1 MRPRLASAVSAD
13 DRPRSSSPA
22 RPASTALVAFALG
35 IVYVVWGSTYLA
47 IRIMVDDLP
56 PLSAAAWRFSCGAAI
71 LASILAVR
79 GGVRR
84 LRATRRQLMG
94 CALLGLLLPA
104 GGSGLVSIGEH
115 WGAPSGIAALLV
127 ATTPLWVIVY
137 RAASGDRPSSRTSW
151 GVLLGFAGLAGLV
164 AATGVDGDIKLGAAL
179 LIVLA
184 AIFWSFGSWVMP
196 SLTLPSDPFVVAV
209 YEMAFGALF
218 LLTGGA
224 LRGERVVPQS
234 APQSAWLAWG
244 YLVIFGSVI
253 AFTAYVWVLDAAP
266 ISLVATYAYVNPVVA
281 VLLGWLILAEPIT
294 AAILIG
300 GAVVVAGVALV
311 VSAERRRSPLPA
323 QERAAA

>member
-1 MRPRLASAVSAD
+1 MSAD
-13 DRPRSSSPA
+13 DGPRAASSA
-22 RPASTALVAFALG
+22 RSASTALVAVALG

-56 PLSAAAWRFSCGAAI
+56 PLSSAAWRFCCGAAI

-84 LRATRRQLMG
+84 LRATRRQLLG

-104 GGSGLVSIGEH
+104 GGNGLVSIGEH

-137 RAASGDRPSSRTSW
+137 RAASGDRPSGRTTW
-151 GVLLGFAGLAGLV
+151 GVLLGFAGLAGLI
-164 AATGVDGDIKLGAAL
+164 AATGVDGDVELGAAL

-184 AIFWSFGSWVMP
+184 ASFWSFGSWVMP
-196 SLTLPSDPFVVAV
+196 SLTLPADPFVVAV
-209 YEMAFGALF
+209 YEMAFGAVF
-218 LLTGGA
+218 LLTGGV
-224 LRGERVVPQS
+224 LRGERVVPQQ

-266 ISLVATYAYVNPVVA
+266 ISLVATYAYVNPIVA
-281 VLLGWLILAEPIT
+281 VLLGWLILSEPIT
-294 AAILIG
+294 PAILIG

-311 VSAERRRSPLPA
+311 VAAERRSSPLAP
-323 QERAAA
+323 QERVTA